1 MLCRSSRAIQ
11 EEDMNKKARSGNRS
25 QAKAGRL
32 SFNRETIRIL
42 SVAES
47 RAIVGGRNCAPAESC
62 GGDSC
67 PESVCTITL
76 DRTI

>member
-1 MLCRSSRAIQ
+1 
-11 EEDMNKKARSGNRS
+11 MNKKARSGNQS
-25 QAKAGRL
+25 EAKAGRL
-32 SFNRETIRIL
+32 SFRRETIRIL

-47 RAIVGGRNCAPAESC
+47 RKIVGGMICAPLESC

-67 PESVCTITL
+67 PESLCTITL